1 MAGTQILMVDDSR
14 DDSLLTVAQLRR
26 HIPDIRFRRVDT
38 AETMRQ
44 ALAAQDWDLI
54 LCDESMP
61 AFNSADALGVL
72 KASGKAIPLL
82 IYSGHFTQAK
92 WAAAALAG
100 ARAFVD
106 KNRTE
111 ELASTVLAEIQAAR
125 RPARAHVAPM
135 GSVAV

>member
-1 MAGTQILMVDDSR
+1 MSGTQILMVDDSR

-26 HIPDIRFRRVDT
+26 HIPDIQFRRVDT
-38 AETMRQ
+38 EETMRH

-61 AFNSADALGVL
+61 AFNSANALSVL
-72 KASGKAIPLL
+72 KASGKVIPLL

-111 ELASTVLAEIQAAR
+111 ELATTVLAEIQAAR
-125 RPARAHVAPM
+125 RSTDAPATAE
-135 GSVAV
+135 GSVAI

>member
-1 MAGTQILMVDDSR
+1 M
-14 DDSLLTVAQLRR
+14 R
-26 HIPDIRFRRVDT
+26 H
-38 AETMRQ
+38 

-61 AFNSADALGVL
+61 AFNSANALSVL

-111 ELASTVLAEIQAAR
+111 ELATTVLAEIQAAR
-125 RPARAHVAPM
+125 RSTDAPATAE
-135 GSVAV
+135 GSVAI